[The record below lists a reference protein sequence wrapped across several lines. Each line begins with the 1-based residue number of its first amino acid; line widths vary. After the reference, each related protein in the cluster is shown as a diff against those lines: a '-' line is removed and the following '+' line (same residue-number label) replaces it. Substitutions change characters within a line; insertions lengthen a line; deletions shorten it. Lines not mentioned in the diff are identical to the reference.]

1 MIPDLDILGRPGAAM
16 RDLPWPIP
24 AVVLLAMTDEDL
36 DHLEAASG
44 ADRYWPTMNRVVALI
59 EAAGGA

>member
-1 MIPDLDILGRPGAAM
+1 MMPDLDILERRVAAM

-44 ADRYWPTMNRVVALI
+44 TDRYWPTLNRVVARI
-59 EAAGGA
+59 EEAGGA